1 MQEKLENDIFFS
13 ASCNLDNPLCMTAWV
28 TAVILA
34 VVYILYKII
43 MWCKPKPEDLPE
55 FNPEIGQVP
64 TLEQINASQDMLKPP
79 DQQLSAE
86 IPSNNS
92 LSRNPSYNS
101 VTQMQKDNVS
111 TV

>member
-1 MQEKLENDIFFS
+1 
-13 ASCNLDNPLCMTAWV
+13 MTAWV

-55 FNPEIGQVP
+55 FNPEIGQAP
-64 TLEQINASQDMLKPP
+64 TLEQISASQDMLKPP
-79 DQQLSAE
+79 DQQFSAE
-86 IPSNNS
+86 IPSNNIS

-101 VTQMQKDNVS
+101 VTQMQRDDVS
-111 TV
+111 TSDFADTPKK

>member
-1 MQEKLENDIFFS
+1 
-13 ASCNLDNPLCMTAWV
+13 MTAWV

-43 MWCKPKPEDLPE
+43 MWCKPKPEDDLPE

-64 TLEQINASQDMLKPP
+64 TLEQISSSQDMLKPP
-79 DQQLSAE
+79 DHQLSTAE

-101 VTQMQKDNVS
+101 VTQMQRDDVS

>member
-1 MQEKLENDIFFS
+1 
-13 ASCNLDNPLCMTAWV
+13 
-28 TAVILA
+28 
-34 VVYILYKII
+34 
-43 MWCKPKPEDLPE
+43 MWCKPKPEDDLPE

-64 TLEQINASQDMLKPP
+64 TLEQISSSQDMLKPP
-79 DQQLSAE
+79 DQQLSTAE

-101 VTQMQKDNVS
+101 VTKMQRDDVS